1 MSVDVVEVEINMS
14 VDVTEVKIK
23 VEVVEV
29 EVETEMSVDVVEV
42 KMFSGVEVG
51 ICSLFIWSEKETGGI
66 FAVAKVEAVKLSR
79 VLLNKLSER

>member
-1 MSVDVVEVEINMS
+1 
-14 VDVTEVKIK
+14 
-23 VEVVEV
+23 
-29 EVETEMSVDVVEV
+29 MSVDVVEV